1 MFGRPRS
8 CEGAA
13 SDMIGDDIRSD
24 IAGAQTGGTKTLLLR
39 TGKLRSADLG
49 TDRLSVSSYAACDR
63 PLPRS
68 ASIAGRSP
76 LR

>member
-1 MFGRPRS
+1 MFGRPQR

-24 IAGAQTGGTKTLLLR
+24 IAGAQTAGTKTLLLR
-39 TGKLRSADLG
+39 TGKLRYADLE
-49 TDRLSVSSYAACDR
+49 TDRVSGSSYAACYR